1 MEQFRQQVEQRL
13 RTAGEYEPRQLNQL
27 LLLQVGNDIFQIR
40 RPSAAKPPWEEAGY
54 VGQIR
59 TMWDHYRSMRQI
71 IADGTSRRSFLRSV
85 IEGWRH
91 RISFQKIHR
100 RVQQQARS
108 VRRTRLAILTR
119 QAEAQN
125 QAGCNQALFDLLR
138 KIAPKQ
144 ARRRA
149 QLRTKEG
156 ALMTP
161 GAEAVAL
168 CDFWKAVNGRE
179 NESNIPVMTGYNFA
193 RDEIAE
199 AIRGLQANKSAPQHC
214 APHVFW
220 KLAAE
225 PIADYVEDQMFRQ
238 WRQDRAEVP
247 GDWAAAWLVFLHKPG
262 KTSTDPSCLRPVSLL
277 DPMGKAVCGVL
288 KMHLVPYL
296 MDKAKYL
303 PLFGYIQQ
311 RSPQQALELVFAP
324 CAEARDLAKAQ
335 TRSLYELRS
344 GKVRSQCA
352 GGLQISVDFSQAF
365 DRADR
370 GLLFK
375 ALTFLEVP
383 TDLQEL
389 IKRWV
394 RATTFHIHKADTQCS
409 YSSDKGIRQGCKL
422 SPTLWCCL
430 FVYIL
435 NRIDQTLGMPWSQQ
449 HLVGFADDLHL
460 RWLFSDRSGI
470 NLALQEA
477 GTVLSLLEDMGFL
490 LSRDKTVCLLRAEGV
505 QVPHM
510 LRKLIHKKNKQEERI
525 LCIDGRWQ
533 LPLRKQHVYL
543 GAKISYGAFEL
554 QNAQHRK
561 QAGQAAFA
569 RLRPTLMSQR
579 ALSLTK
585 RLRLWQVFV
594 VPATLYS
601 LGASGLTRQADSSDH
616 KAKMHSAER
625 MSAAPAIFDRQVHGT
640 DGMPKFS
647 GCGHAFER
655 WADLQKHIEEN
666 HCQGR
671 IPVESEQVK
680 SVLTRTKDGEL
691 DLAQIQSG
699 DMPEALQRE
708 LLQHCSYCR
717 QWFPMTGMSGST
729 GRGYIGPNPSYTS
742 RPQSSGGEVSSA
754 P

>member
-1 MEQFRQQVEQRL
+1 M
-13 RTAGEYEPRQLNQL
+13 
-27 LLLQVGNDIFQIR
+27 
-40 RPSAAKPPWEEAGY
+40 
-54 VGQIR
+54 
-59 TMWDHYRSMRQI
+59 
-71 IADGTSRRSFLRSV
+71 RRS
-85 IEGWRH
+85 
-91 RISFQKIHR
+91 
-100 RVQQQARS
+100 
-108 VRRTRLAILTR
+108 RLAILT
-119 QAEAQN
+119 QHAEAQN
-125 QAGCNQALFDLLR
+125 QSGCNQALFDLLR

-161 GAEAVAL
+161 GAEAEAL
-168 CDFWKAVNGRE
+168 CDFWKAVNGSE
-179 NESNIPVMTGYNFA
+179 NESNITIMTGYNFA
-193 RDEIAE
+193 GEEIAE

-225 PIADYVEDQMFRQ
+225 PIADYMEDQVFGK
-238 WRQDRAEVP
+238 WRRGRAEVP
-247 GDWAAAWLVFLHKPG
+247 GDWAAAWLVFLNKPG
-262 KTSTDPSCLRPVSLL
+262 KTSTDPSCLRPITLL

-288 KMHLVPYL
+288 KTHLVPYL
-296 MDKAKYL
+296 MDKATYL

-311 RSPQQALELVFAP
+311 RSPQQALELVFAH

-352 GGLQISVDFSQAF
+352 GGLQISIDFSQAF

-370 GLLFK
+370 GLLFQ

-383 TDLQEL
+383 ADLQEL
-389 IKRWV
+389 IKRWAQ
-394 RATTFHIHKADTQCS
+394 ATTFHIHKADTQCS

-422 SPTLWCCL
+422 SRTLWCCL
-430 FVYIL
+430 IVYIL
-435 NRIDQTLGMPWSQQ
+435 NRIDQTLGTPWSQQ

-470 NLALQEA
+470 NSALQEA
-477 GTVLSLLEDMGFL
+477 GTVLSLLEDIGFL

-510 LRKLIHKKNKQEERI
+510 LRKLVHKKNKQEERI

-601 LGASGLTRQADSSDH
+601 LGASGLTKQAFDIIRVMFVRQIRAIARSPRHLTEESDHALLSRLSMMSPYNMIRLQQQRIFDTTQNILWTGDGSDFRVHPTIVQRERQLLDMVQALATDSEKDQAGIHSCQCDQCDKTFDNEAALRAH

-625 MSAAPAIFDRQVHGT
+625 MSAAPTVFDRQVHGT
-640 DGMPKFS
+640 DGMPKCS

-671 IPVESEQVK
+671 IPIASEQVK
-680 SVLTRTKDGEL
+680 SVMTRTKDGEL
-691 DLAQIQSG
+691 DLAQI
-699 DMPEALQRE
+699 
-708 LLQHCSYCR
+708 Y
-717 QWFPMTGMSGST
+717 
-729 GRGYIGPNPSYTS
+729 
-742 RPQSSGGEVSSA
+742 
-754 P
+754 